1 MVDDFIHNLR
11 TGNTRRYDRNRRYD
25 GGNQYPNGD
34 KRRPKDGKLPVR
46 RMSLDA
52 DQFVVIK
59 NALES
64 VAEAFQQQA
73 NAAKRRAAAKE
84 SIAESMKSIAGFL
97 ESRQAS
103 DILDA
108 LKRLADNDQ
117 TGMQASLNA
126 DRDKVM
132 SIIQELRDRNIS
144 YEKIA
149 LHLENEGI
157 PTFSGKGQWRGQTIH
172 RLHQRLQTANS

>member
-25 GGNQYPNGD
+25 GGNQYSNGD
-34 KRRPKDGKLPVR
+34 KRRPKDGKALVR
-46 RMSLDA
+46 RMALDA
-52 DQFVVIK
+52 DQFQVIK
-59 NALES
+59 STLETI
-64 VAEAFQQQA
+64 AEAFQQQA
-73 NAAKRRAAAKE
+73 HAAKRRAEAKE
-84 SIAESMKSIAGFL
+84 AIAESMKSIAGFL
-97 ESRQAS
+97 ESQQAS
-103 DILDA
+103 DILDS
-108 LKRLADNDQ
+108 LKRLAESDQ
-117 TGMQASLNA
+117 SGMPAPLSA

-132 SIIQELRDRNIS
+132 KIIQELRDRNIS

-172 RLHQRLQTANS
+172 RLHQRFQTANS